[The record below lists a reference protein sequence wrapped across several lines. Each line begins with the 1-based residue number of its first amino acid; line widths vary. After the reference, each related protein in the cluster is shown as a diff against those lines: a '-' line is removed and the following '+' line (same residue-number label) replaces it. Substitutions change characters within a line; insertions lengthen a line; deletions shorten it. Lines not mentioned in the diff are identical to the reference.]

1 MLSQYRMKRV
11 NLMVLNGIDCI
22 EEYDNLFKGKRIGLI
37 TSPSGINAKFDST
50 IHILHSRFQL
60 AALFSPEHGV
70 RGNIAAGELVDTY
83 IDPYTNVPVYSL
95 YRKDSKRL
103 TDEMLDCVDLVVYDI
118 QDVGTRYFTFIYTM
132 LYALEDCAK
141 HGKEF
146 VVLDRANP
154 LNGVTVEGNIL
165 KDGFRSFV
173 GAYPLCMR
181 YGLTIGEFAK
191 MANQQENLHADL
203 TVIPCKGWNRN
214 WIFSDYNKVWVPPT
228 MGIARFETALLYPGT
243 CLFEGT
249 NISEG
254 RGTTAPFELIGA
266 PFIDAQLLANEM
278 NAKKLAGVV
287 FRPVYFIPT
296 ASKFMGEQ
304 CGGVQIHV
312 TDVRKVQSVSVGVEL
327 LYEMRRLYGEQFG
340 FLPPYQGSTH
350 CFAELLSGDSQIDNP
365 SVSKEELL
373 YQYQKE
379 SKSFEQM
386 KQEFHLYES

>member
-1 MLSQYRMKRV
+1 
-11 NLMVLNGIDCI
+11 MVLNGIDCI
-22 EEYDNLFKGKRIGLI
+22 EQYEDVFKGKRIGLI
-37 TSPSGINAKFDST
+37 TSPSGMSAKYDST
-50 IHILHSRFQL
+50 INILHSKFKL

-70 RGNIAAGELVDTY
+70 RGNIAAGGLVDTY

-118 QDVGTRYFTFIYTM
+118 QDVGTRYFTFIYSM

-154 LNGVTVEGNIL
+154 LDGVTVEGNIL

-191 MANQQENLHADL
+191 MVNAQENLHANL

-214 WIFSDYNKVWVPPT
+214 WIFPDYNNLWVPPT

-243 CLFEGT
+243 CLFEST

-254 RGTTAPFELIGA
+254 RGTTAPFEIIGA
-266 PFIDAQLLANEM
+266 PFIDAQLLADAM
-278 NAKKLAGVV
+278 NAKKLDGVM
-287 FRPVYFIPT
+287 FRPVYFLPT
-296 ASKFMGEQ
+296 TSKFSGEQ
-304 CGGVQIHV
+304 CEGVQIHV
-312 TDVRKVQSVSVGVEL
+312 TDVRKVKAVNVGIEL
-327 LYEMRRLYGEQFG
+327 LYEVRKRYSEKFE
-340 FLPPYQGSTH
+340 FLPPYQGSTR
-350 CFAELLSGDSQIDNP
+350 CFAELLSGDNQLNNP
-365 SVSKEELL
+365 NVTKDEIL
-373 YQYQKE
+373 YQYEQD
-379 SKSFEQM
+379 SKTFAQM
-386 KQEFHLYES
+386 KQEFHLY